1 MAHNTMLQAHRSW
14 GGGTKSNP
22 GHYSD
27 RLRSTKIC
35 DMQTDDTIVAI
46 SSPGG
51 SAARGIIRLSGPLSW
66 AIATSLLR
74 PVAKPQ
80 PFCWIDAW
88 LDEPALPVGL
98 MLFQAPRSFT
108 GQDIAELHIPG
119 SPALLALIMDKLLA
133 KAARQAE
140 GGEYS
145 ARAFLHGKLDLTEAE
160 GIAATIS
167 ARTNH
172 QLRAAASLRQGSLH
186 RWVQQQADTLADILA
201 LVEAGIDFSD
211 EPGVSFIALDQLQQR
226 LYALSQSM
234 QALETRSVSWEALAA
249 MPTVVLLGR
258 PNVGKSSLLNALSG
272 QERAIVSPVAGTTR
286 DAISVELSDASRSV
300 RLVDAAGVETNT
312 TSMAELMNDA
322 RRQTLL
328 RADVILL
335 VVDHTDTQGSIEALM
350 AEIQDIHV
358 WKIIVRNKSDL
369 SGGLRSAPPT
379 ISLPWINVAAK
390 TGDSLS
396 ALREL
401 VFDLAHRQA
410 PVAEDCL
417 TLNSRHQLLLR
428 QARSALERAE
438 KILASSGQ
446 FPELLAADLR
456 AALDDL
462 GAISGTI
469 SSDDVLGRIFSSFC
483 IGK

>member
-1 MAHNTMLQAHRSW
+1 MQ
-14 GGGTKSNP
+14 SN
-22 GHYSD
+22 
-27 RLRSTKIC
+27 
-35 DMQTDDTIVAI
+35 DTIVAI
-46 SSPGG
+46 SSPAG
-51 SAARGIIRLSGPLSW
+51 SARRGILRLSGPQSW
-66 AIATSLLR
+66 AIAQSVLR
-74 PVAKPQ
+74 PLAAMRPY
-80 PFCWIDAW
+80 CWMDAW
-88 LDEPALPVGL
+88 LLEIALPAGL
-98 MLFQAPRSFT
+98 MVFKAPRSFT

-119 SPALLALIMDKLLA
+119 SPALLAMTMEKLLTNG
-133 KAARQAE
+133 ARHAE
-140 GGEYS
+140 RGEFS

-167 ARTNH
+167 ARTHH
-172 QLRAAASLRQGSLH
+172 QLRAAASLRQGNLH

-226 LYALSQSM
+226 LDTLSQTM
-234 QALETRSVSWEALAA
+234 QALELRSVSWEALAA
-249 MPTVVLLGR
+249 MPTVILLGR

-286 DAISVELSDASRSV
+286 DALSVELSDGSRSV
-300 RLVDAAGVETNT
+300 RLVDAAGVESD
-312 TSMAELMNDA
+312 TSPMAVRMNDA
-322 RRQTLL
+322 RRQTVL

-335 VVDHTDTQGSIEALM
+335 VADNTDTDSSLQAML
-350 AEIQDIHV
+350 AEVQETHV
-358 WKIIVRNKSDL
+358 WKIMVRNKSDL
-369 SGGLRSAPPT
+369 SGGLRSAPPA

-390 TGDSLS
+390 TGQCLP

-401 VFDLAHRQA
+401 IFDYAHRQA

-417 TLNSRHQLLLR
+417 TLNGRHQQLLR
-428 QARSALERAE
+428 QAQLALRRAE
-438 KILASSGQ
+438 DILKASGQ

-469 SSDDVLGRIFSSFC
+469 SSDEILGRIFGSFC